1 MDCYCLVAVPD
12 SNPQM
17 PSQRSPP
24 PNPQLTNSVQQLSL
38 NSETR
43 GGSKV
48 TDKKGQVSEVA
59 VAVRVVVVVVA
70 AAVVEVVV
78 VAVVVVLQSLY
89 NFLQQCCNEP

>member
-59 VAVRVVVVVVA
+59 VAVRVVVVVA

-78 VAVVVVLQSLY
+78 VAVVVLQSLY